1 MGATGRSPFLL
12 QAAHPPL
19 QFVAYMNTQSSN
31 FPRAALLWLAAG
43 AFAVGT
49 EGFMIAGMLPSIAS
63 DLGTTVAAAGQL
75 VTVFAFAYAISSPVL
90 TALTGSIN
98 RRTLLILAMLV
109 FTAANLIAASAT
121 GYWGLMA
128 ARVLL
133 AFAAGIYVPGA
144 NALAGVI
151 VVPERRGKAI
161 AIINGGLTVAIALGV
176 PMGTLM
182 ATHLGWRSTFVG
194 VAGLAAIA
202 TGGLWFG
209 LNRSFGANLP
219 VASLRERIAV
229 ARQPSILLSLLVT
242 TLWATG
248 AYTVYTYLA
257 LFVGAVTPLH
267 GAQVGWILFTWGVA
281 AGVGVTL
288 GGPTIDRIGSRSVI
302 VPTLLFGALAFLA
315 LSLTAYFVP
324 HAWAIVPVVV
334 AVIVW
339 GIAHW
344 SFYPAQQVRLIGLAG
359 TRAAPIA
366 TALNA
371 SFMYLGFSLGAA
383 TGSLTL
389 MLGHGVVGNLGW
401 VAALFELAALVLMLR
416 ISRPQC
422 AASASPLGA
431 DARAAFEPATLD

>member
-1 MGATGRSPFLL
+1 
-12 QAAHPPL
+12 
-19 QFVAYMNTQSSN
+19 MNTQSSH
-31 FPRAALLWLAAG
+31 FPRAALLWLAVG

-49 EGFMIAGMLPSIAS
+49 EGFMIAGILPGLAA

-75 VTVFAFAYAISSPVL
+75 VTVFAFAYAISSPLL
-90 TALTGSIN
+90 TALTGGIN
-98 RRTLLILAMLV
+98 RRTMLILAMLV
-109 FTAANLIAASAT
+109 FTIANLVAANAS

-151 VVPERRGKAI
+151 VAPERRGKAI
-161 AIINGGLTVAIALGV
+161 ATINGGLTMAIALGV
-176 PMGTLM
+176 PLGTLV
-182 ATHLGWRSTFVG
+182 ATHLGWRATFVG
-194 VAGLAAIA
+194 VACLAAIA
-202 TGGLWFG
+202 TAGLWFG
-209 LNRSFGANLP
+209 LERSFGANLP
-219 VASLRERIAV
+219 VANLRERIAV

-257 LFVGAVTPLH
+257 LFVSAVTVLH
-267 GAQVGWILFTWGVA
+267 GAQVGWILFTWGIA

-288 GGPTIDRIGSRSVI
+288 GGPAIDRIGSRMVI
-302 VPTLLFGALAFLA
+302 VPALLFGALAFLA
-315 LSLTAYFVP
+315 LSLTAYWVP
-324 HAWAIVPVVV
+324 HSWAILPVAM
-334 AVIVW
+334 AVIIW

-383 TGSLTL
+383 TGSVTLT
-389 MLGHGVVGNLGW
+389 LGHGAVVNLGW
-401 VAALFELAALVLMLR
+401 VAALFELAALVLMLA
-416 ISRPQC
+416 ISRPQPKIGVP
-422 AASASPLGA
+422 SPSLA
-431 DARAAFEPATLD
+431 EAAFSVDAVGLD

>member
-1 MGATGRSPFLL
+1 
-12 QAAHPPL
+12 
-19 QFVAYMNTQSSN
+19 MNTHTSN
-31 FPRAALLWLAAG
+31 FPRAALLWLASG

-49 EGFMIAGMLPSIAS
+49 EGFMIAGMLPNIAA

-90 TALTGSIN
+90 TAITGGIN

-109 FTAANLIAASAT
+109 FAAANVAAASAT

-151 VVPERRGKAI
+151 VAPERRGKAI

-176 PMGTLM
+176 PLGTLV
-182 ATHLGWRSTFVG
+182 ATHLGWRATFIG
-194 VAGLAAIA
+194 VASLAAIA
-202 TGGLWFG
+202 TAGLSFG
-209 LNRSFGANLP
+209 LERSFGANLP
-219 VASLRERIAV
+219 VASLRERVTV
-229 ARQPSILLSLLVT
+229 ARQPVILLSLLVT

-257 LFVGAVTPLH
+257 LFVSAVTPLH
-267 GAQVGWILFTWGVA
+267 GAQVGWVLFTWGVA

-288 GGPTIDRIGSRSVI
+288 GGPAIDRIGSRMVI
-302 VPTLLFGALAFLA
+302 VPTLLLGALAFLT
-315 LSLTAYFVP
+315 LSLTASLVP
-324 HAWAIVPVVV
+324 HAWAIVPVVI
-334 AVIVW
+334 AVIIW

-383 TGSLTL
+383 TGSVTLT
-389 MLGHGVVGNLGW
+389 LGHGVVGNLGW
-401 VAALFELAALVLMLR
+401 IAALFELAALVLMLA
-416 ISRPQC
+416 ISRPK
-422 AASASPLGA
+422 
-431 DARAAFEPATLD
+431 PATVASSLALVDAGSSVEAIGLD